1 MTPIFNF
8 DASIL
13 LWLQNNVRHPIL
25 DPIMI
30 FITHLGD
37 KGLFWIVLTLLMLCF
52 RKTRATGVMLL
63 AALTLSFLIGHFAI
77 KPLVARPRP
86 FLVNTNVNLFL
97 NAPADHSFP
106 SGHSA
111 TSAACATVLLL
122 REKKLGFIALAVA
135 LLIMFSRLY
144 NYVHYPSDV
153 LCGAILG
160 VLCALLT
167 VFVFK
172 KTKLD
177 AKLSAR
183 IKE

>member
-1 MTPIFNF
+1 MELIY
-8 DASIL
+8 SIDFA
-13 LWLQNNVRHPIL
+13 IL
-25 DPIMI
+25 DAIQQI
-30 FITHLGD
+30 RCAFLDYFFAFFSYLGNAGFIWIAA
-37 KGLFWIVLTLLMLCF
+37 GLALLCF
-52 RKTRATGVMLL
+52 RKTRATGAMLL
-63 AALTLSFLIGHFAI
+63 AALVLTFAIGHFAI

-97 NAPADHSFP
+97 NAPSDHSFP
-106 SGHSA
+106 SGHSSTA
-111 TSAACATVLLL
+111 AACATVLLL
-122 REKKLGFIALAVA
+122 RERKLGFIALAVA
-135 LLIMFSRLY
+135 VLIMFSRLY

-177 AKLSAR
+177 AKLSPKM
-183 IKE
+183 KE